1 MNMKKRTSIKVFA
14 PATVANVACG
24 FDIFGFAIDRPGDE
38 VVVRLRRSPG
48 VVISKITGDGGRL
61 PLDPARNTAG
71 VAVKAFLERIGSK
84 AGFEL
89 EVHKKMP
96 LGSGLGSSAASAV
109 AGLFGANE
117 LLGRPL
123 QRLELLPFAMEG
135 ERAACG
141 TPHADNAGPCLL
153 GGFVLIRSYAPLDVV
168 KIPTPRGLYC
178 TVVHPH
184 IEIRTEDAR
193 GILKKEIGMAAAI
206 TQWGNIAGLVAGLM
220 KPDLE
225 LIRRSMNDVI
235 IEPVRSVLIPGFEE
249 AKKAALGSGAL
260 GFSISGSGP
269 SVFAI
274 SPAKKEAAAA
284 GKGVQRVFGSVGI
297 KGEVF
302 VSKINDEG
310 VRIA

>member
-1 MNMKKRTSIKVFA
+1 MKKRVSIKVFA

-24 FDIFGFAIDRPGDE
+24 FDIFGFAIERPGDE
-38 VVVRLRRSPG
+38 VVVRTKNTPG

-61 PLDPARNTAG
+61 PLDPAKNTAG
-71 VAVKAFLERIGSK
+71 VSVRAFLEHIGSK
-84 AGFEL
+84 AGFDIEL
-89 EVHKKMP
+89 HKRMP

-123 QRLELLPFAMEG
+123 KRLDLLPFAMEG

-168 KIPTPRGLYC
+168 KIPTPKGLHC

-193 GILKKEIGMAAAI
+193 KILKKEIGMAAAI

-220 KPDLE
+220 KPDLG
-225 LIRRSMNDVI
+225 LISRSMNDVI
-235 IEPVRSVLIPGFEE
+235 VEPVRSVLIPGFEE
-249 AKKAALGSGAL
+249 AKKAAMGSGAL

-274 SPAKKEAAAA
+274 STARKEASAVGRA
-284 GKGVQRVFGSVGI
+284 VQRVFGSIGI
-297 KGEVF
+297 KSEAF
-302 VSKINDEG
+302 VSEMNDEG
-310 VRIA
+310 VRIS